1 MIIVLSLLTMTACSV
16 VSPQQ
21 RGVRV
26 SLGKASETVLQPGPH
41 YWVPFFS
48 GVKKVSVKIQ
58 KVEISNTEAV
68 SKDTQQMKADIVVN
82 FQIEAK
88 DVVKIVKEFGNEEN
102 VVETILIPAVHEVL
116 KQATAKKALIEVLS
130 KRDEVKKEID
140 DTLFERMAKY
150 GVVIKDVNIVN
161 LTFSEEFSKS
171 VERKMMA
178 EQEAKQAEYLAE
190 KANNEAK
197 ALINTA
203 RGQKEAQALL
213 TTSLTPMIIQK
224 LAVEKWD
231 GSLPKVMGGNGATPF
246 IDLKS
251 LSK

>member
-1 MIIVLSLLTMTACSV
+1 
-16 VSPQQ
+16 
-21 RGVRV
+21 
-26 SLGKASETVLQPGPH
+26 
-41 YWVPFFS
+41 
-48 GVKKVSVKIQ
+48 
-58 KVEISNTEAV
+58 
-68 SKDTQQMKADIVVN
+68 MK
-82 FQIEAK
+82 
-88 DVVKIVKEFGNEEN
+88 
-102 VVETILIPAVHEVL
+102 
-116 KQATAKKALIEVLS
+116 
-130 KRDEVKKEID
+130 
-140 DTLFERMAKY
+140 KY
-150 GVVIKDVNIVN
+150 GIVIKDVNIVN

-190 KANNEAK
+190 KANNEAT

-231 GSLPKVMGGNGATPF
+231 GSLPKVMGSGATPF